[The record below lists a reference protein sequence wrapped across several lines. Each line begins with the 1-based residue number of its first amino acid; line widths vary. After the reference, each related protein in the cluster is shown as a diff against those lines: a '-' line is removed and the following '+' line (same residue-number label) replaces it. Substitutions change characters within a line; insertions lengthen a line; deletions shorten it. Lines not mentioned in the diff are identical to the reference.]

1 MITIIAYVKD
11 SNQEQE
17 ITNILDKLKQD
28 IKFSYQTINISETE
42 DLEKK
47 YYEEVPVFK
56 IGPYTLSGELNEANI
71 RMTILAA
78 NDRDRQLNE
87 VGDDQYQKRLE
98 AGKKITQLDKVS
110 LWLSRWYIWLMI
122 FFLTLYVGLPFLAPT
137 FLKIGADLPAK
148 IIYTVYKPLCHQLA
162 FRSWFLFGEQPFY
175 PREEAHVDGFLTYE
189 EATYQSDINIREA
202 QKFTGNEEVGFK
214 VALCQRDIAIYASML
229 LFGLIFAISGRK
241 IKSIKW
247 YLWVLIAIIPIG
259 LDGVSQ
265 LPGLASSI
273 PDWLPVRESNPTLRT
288 ITGTL
293 FGFFTAWYL
302 FPLIEE
308 SMAETRTILTEKIKY
323 VESLGKKS

>member
-1 MITIIAYVKD
+1 MITIIAFVRD
-11 SNQEQE
+11 DIQENE
-17 ITNILDKLKQD
+17 IIRLLDQLKRD
-28 IKFSYQTINISETE
+28 IQFNYQTINISETE
-42 DLEKK
+42 DLNRK
-47 YYEEVPVFK
+47 YSADVPVFK
-56 IGPYTLSGELNEANI
+56 IGPYTLHGEVNEANL
-71 RMTILAA
+71 RMTIQAA

-98 AGKKITQLDKVS
+98 AGKKITQLDKIS
-110 LWLSRWYIWLMI
+110 LWLSKWYIWLMI

-175 PREEAHVDGFLTYE
+175 PREEAHVEGYLTYE
-189 EATYQSDINIREA
+189 EATHLSALNIREA
-202 QKFTGNEEVGFK
+202 QKFTGNEILGYK
-214 VALCQRDIAIYASML
+214 VALCQRDTAIYASML
-229 LFGLIFAISGRK
+229 LFGLIFALSGRK

-247 YLWVLIAIIPIG
+247 YVWVLIAIIPIG

-273 PDWLPVRESNPTLRT
+273 PDWLPVRESNPAFRT

-308 SMAETRTILTEKIKY
+308 SMAETRTIVTEKIKY
-323 VESLGKKS
+323 IQTLGNK